1 MTNPIIPLYK
11 QIDTLIV
18 KSEGCYLYDSNN
30 KQYIDFESG
39 DWAANLG
46 HSNERISQIIKSQSG
61 LLIHDGLRFRNA
73 PSEELSTRLLEKLS
87 FKGGK
92 CAFLNSGSEAVN
104 LAITIAKN
112 LTKRNK
118 ILKMDCSFLSAFGH
132 GQISFSNPD
141 LLTIKMDDTDSISK
155 FNFQEIAA
163 FVFEPGNS
171 WGLIKYPSNDF
182 INSIASAVKQDGGL
196 LIANEVT
203 TGFGRTGKW
212 FGFQH
217 YDYKPDI
224 VSIGKGLG
232 NGYPISGVSITNE
245 VSDLFDKTPFRYAQ
259 SHQNDPLGCAVGL
272 EVINIFDQDGMIEQ
286 SFSKGQYFKEQLI
299 QLKAKHPSA
308 IKDIRARGLM
318 IALELDPSVN
328 AESIYLQLMDNGLLV
343 GQKENVLRFM
353 PPLVI
358 EELHIDKLVGMI
370 DQLLTSN

>member
-1 MTNPIIPLYK
+1 
-11 QIDTLIV
+11 
-18 KSEGCYLYDSNN
+18 
-30 KQYIDFESG
+30 
-39 DWAANLG
+39 
-46 HSNERISQIIKSQSG
+46 
-61 LLIHDGLRFRNA
+61 
-73 PSEELSTRLLEKLS
+73 
-87 FKGGK
+87 
-92 CAFLNSGSEAVN
+92 
-104 LAITIAKN
+104 
-112 LTKRNK
+112 
-118 ILKMDCSFLSAFGH
+118 MDCSFLSAFGH